1 MLGNIRRVDNVGRV
15 TIPSDFRR
23 YLGIELLD
31 YVEIIC
37 EEDEIR
43 IRLWKED
50 E

>member
-15 TIPSDFRR
+15 TIPSDFRK

-43 IRLWKED
+43 IKPRRDD

>member
-1 MLGNIRRVDNVGRV
+1 MLGNIRRIDNVGRV
-15 TIPSDFRR
+15 TLPSDFRNF
-23 YLGIELLD
+23 LGMEPLD